1 MLCANSLQDYMAIDG
16 DLRNPYYE
24 EEQINVPSNPNQY
37 WNYRMHL
44 TIEQLAGA
52 SSFNEKLRML
62 IKSSGR

>member
-1 MLCANSLQDYMAIDG
+1 MAIDG

-44 TIEQLAGA
+44 SIEQLAGA